1 MAKQT
6 TTGGEARRGVRGGA
20 RRVLGIVLAIFG
32 LAVGGIA
39 VAAWFAGDW
48 SDLQMEYEGFD

>member
-6 TTGGEARRGVRGGA
+6 TAGEKPRRGVHGGA
-20 RRVLGIVLAIFG
+20 RRVLRIVLAIFG

-39 VAAWFAGDW
+39 VAALFAGDR
-48 SDLQMEYEGFD
+48 SDLEMEYEGFD

>member
-6 TTGGEARRGVRGGA
+6 TAAEEARRGVHGGA
-20 RRVLGIVLAIFG
+20 RRVLRIVLAIFG
-32 LAVGGIA
+32 LAVCGIA
-39 VAAWFAGDW
+39 VAAWFAGDR

>member
-1 MAKQT
+1 MVKQT
-6 TTGGEARRGVRGGA
+6 TAGEETGRTARGGV
-20 RRVLGIVLAIFG
+20 RRVLAIVLVIFG

-39 VAAWFAGDW
+39 VAAWFAGDR